1 MDSSLT
7 TFVKCIHG
15 STIQI
20 KEASGEIQ
28 PKKGLK
34 GLLCRKP
41 SSAYKTIKTT
51 SKFSKV
57 TRYKINTLIS
67 DF

>member
-28 PKKGLK
+28 PEKGLK
-34 GLLCRKP
+34 GKLSVFPDIVFSLGNPHQYIKLLKLLVN
-41 SSAYKTIKTT
+41 SAK
-51 SKFSKV
+51 
-57 TRYKINTLIS
+57 
-67 DF
+67 